1 MRNSTPPSDPFVA
14 ATGGSSFWAVI
25 PAGGSGT
32 RLWPVSRS
40 AHPKF
45 LLPLLGDDSLLQ
57 QTVARLAP
65 LAPPERTLVVCGP
78 AHADPIRSQLPAVP
92 QGCIVVEPEPRGSGA
107 AIGLAAAIICQRD
120 PDAVMGSFAADHEVR
135 DADAFAA
142 ATRVAIAAANE
153 GWLVAIGLTP
163 TRPETGY
170 GYIESTGDEIVAADD
185 GAAYRAARFVEKPDL
200 ARATAY
206 VESGRFLWNASMF
219 IWRVSAFLA
228 ELARQQ
234 PDLHAGVTRIAE
246 AWDSPERD
254 RMLADVWPT
263 LPETTVDQ
271 GVMEHAARVAIV
283 PAEMGWSDVGDWHGL
298 GELLEHD
305 LDDLSIRG
313 DLVHTRARS
322 SVVWSETKRV
332 IALVGLENVV
342 VVDTADALLIADR
355 RQAQEVRSVVA
366 MLKEAMRSDVL

>member
-1 MRNSTPPSDPFVA
+1 MVDGTPASEFGV
-14 ATGGSSFWAVI
+14 TTTRGSSFWTVI
-25 PAGGSGT
+25 PAGGSGS

-45 LLPLLGDDSLLQ
+45 LLPLLSDESLLQ

-65 LAPPERTLVVCGP
+65 LAPPERTLIVCGP
-78 AHADPIRSQLPAVP
+78 AHAEPIKRQLPALSDESL
-92 QGCIVVEPEPRGSGA
+92 VVEPAPRGSGA
-107 AIGLAAAIICQRD
+107 AIGLATAVVCRRD
-120 PDAVMGSFAADHEVR
+120 PDALIGSFAADHEVR
-135 DADAFAA
+135 DAAAFAA
-142 ATRVAIAAANE
+142 AARVAIEAANA
-153 GWLVAIGLTP
+153 GWLVTIGLTP

-170 GYIESTGDEIVAADD
+170 GYIEATDDKIVATGD

-219 IWRVSAFLA
+219 IWRARAFLD
-228 ELARQQ
+228 ELARLQ
-234 PDLHAGVTRIAE
+234 PALHAGLMRVAA
-246 AWDSPERD
+246 AWDSSDRERV
-254 RMLADVWPT
+254 LADFWPT

-271 GVMEHAARVAIV
+271 GVMEHAARVAVV
-283 PAEMGWSDVGDWHGL
+283 PAAMGWSDVGDWHGL
-298 GELLEHD
+298 GELLDRD
-305 LDDLSIRG
+305 LDDLSIRA

-342 VVDTADALLIADR
+342 VVDTPD
-355 RQAQEVRSVVA
+355 
-366 MLKEAMRSDVL
+366 